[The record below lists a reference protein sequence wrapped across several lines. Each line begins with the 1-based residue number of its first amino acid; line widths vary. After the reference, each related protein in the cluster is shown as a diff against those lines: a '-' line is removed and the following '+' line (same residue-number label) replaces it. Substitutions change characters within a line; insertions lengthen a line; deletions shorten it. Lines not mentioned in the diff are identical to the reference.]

1 MKKHR
6 RMNLARSKV
15 RDTADA
21 SGPTLPAS
29 WRELL
34 ETLRPV
40 FCRSATFG
48 LFTLLA
54 TGLVARTT
62 RRTVVGMLAGAGMAA
77 LVSFH
82 SACRFFSDYRWDTD
96 QLGLAIA
103 RLIVDRLLDDDTAI
117 TVAVDDTLF
126 RRWGNKVH
134 HAFWTHDGAAQ
145 GPAKLGRGNRW
156 VIAGIVV
163 RLPFCSHPVCLPVLF
178 RLWAGKG
185 TASPVELAGA
195 MLTALGQAFP
205 HKQIHAVGDAA
216 YHGKPLLVA
225 GTTITTRLPANAALH
240 TPAPPRTGRRG
251 RPAKKGSRL
260 PRLTELATTATW
272 RTTTVDRYGRTDTIT
287 ITERDCLWYGAF
299 GDTPARVVLAR
310 EPDTATGYDLAV
322 FTTDTTTGAGIIAR
336 YAERWSIEP
345 ANATGKQL
353 LGVGQARNRV
363 QRAVERTVPF
373 GFLVQTLVIIW
384 YTLFGYHPDD
394 LTARRAAQPWYGQ
407 KAEPA
412 FEDMLAKL
420 RRTLLAARFNGVS
433 PAQPDPHKYRDY
445 ELACAAAAA

>member
-1 MKKHR
+1 M
-6 RMNLARSKV
+6 
-15 RDTADA
+15 
-21 SGPTLPAS
+21 
-29 WRELL
+29 
-34 ETLRPV
+34 
-40 FCRSATFG
+40 
-48 LFTLLA
+48 
-54 TGLVARTT
+54 
-62 RRTVVGMLAGAGMAA
+62 
-77 LVSFH
+77 
-82 SACRFFSDYRWDTD
+82 
-96 QLGLAIA
+96 
-103 RLIVDRLLDDDTAI
+103 
-117 TVAVDDTLF
+117 
-126 RRWGNKVH
+126 
-134 HAFWTHDGAAQ
+134 
-145 GPAKLGRGNRW
+145 
-156 VIAGIVV
+156 IAGIVV

-185 TASPVELAGA
+185 TASPVELAGDMITVLA
-195 MLTALGQAFP
+195 QAFS

-216 YHGKPLLVA
+216 YHGKPLLVP
-225 GTTITTRLPANAALH
+225 GTTITTRLPANASLH
-240 TPAPPRTGRRG
+240 TLAPPRTGRRG

-260 PRLTELATTATW
+260 PRPAELAATATW
-272 RTTTVDRYGRTDTIT
+272 RTTPVNRYGRSDTIT

-322 FTTDTTTGAGIIAR
+322 FTTDTTTTTDAAGIIAR

-353 LGVGQARNRV
+353 LGAGQARNRV

-384 YTLFGYHPDD
+384 HALFGYHPDD
-394 LTARRAAQPWYGQ
+394 LTARHAAGPWYDH

-420 RRTLLAARFNGVS
+420 RRALIAARFNGIG